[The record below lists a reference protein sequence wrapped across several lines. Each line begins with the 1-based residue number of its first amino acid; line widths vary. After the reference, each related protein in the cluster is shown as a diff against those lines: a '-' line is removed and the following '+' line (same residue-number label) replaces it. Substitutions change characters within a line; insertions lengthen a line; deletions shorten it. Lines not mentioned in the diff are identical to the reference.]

1 MVQGKGGS
9 IPKKANG
16 LEGPARIPDRF
27 ESYPL
32 FLSKY
37 ALVVEW

>member
-16 LEGPARIPDRF
+16 LERTARISDRF

-32 FLSKY
+32 SLSKH